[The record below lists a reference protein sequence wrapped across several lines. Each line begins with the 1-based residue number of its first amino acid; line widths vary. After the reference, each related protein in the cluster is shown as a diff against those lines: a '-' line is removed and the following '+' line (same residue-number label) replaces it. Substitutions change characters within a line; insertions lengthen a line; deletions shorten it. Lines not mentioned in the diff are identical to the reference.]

1 MPRTSSAR
9 SARVSTR
16 ARSSPCSSRVGGAK
30 PGGSCSALISPA
42 YSVTGAA
49 YYGARWVGHCN
60 TIAERGASRS
70 LLPGRG

>member
-1 MPRTSSAR
+1 
-9 SARVSTR
+9 
-16 ARSSPCSSRVGGAK
+16 VGGAK

-60 TIAERGASRS
+60 TIAERGARRS